1 MKARVEGSEDTGYI
15 PQGPMDQALL
25 AVLGDEMA
33 PMRPSR
39 PEAFQYMVHMGVN
52 QPLHSSLS
60 VGSRGELLLELAG
73 IKTAI
78 RTWHSKQ
85 PDEVLREASAYSAR
99 LTELWTELR
108 LVEAYDRT
116 YQQMRTMQV
125 QPVLDEIGRQME
137 MTKSKIAMLRQ
148 DLDMTL

>member
-52 QPLHSSLS
+52 QPVHTHLS
-60 VGSRGELLLELAG
+60 VGTRGELLLELAG
-73 IKTAI
+73 PA
-78 RTWHSKQ
+78 
-85 PDEVLREASAYSAR
+85 EVLREASAYSAR
-99 LTELWTELR
+99 PTELWTELR

-148 DLDMTL
+148 DLDMTLKGGGA